1 MVLDD
6 LYLTNNIDDETIN
19 KFKQEAEIEVNAL
32 GVDDSFYFSTLV
44 RIRIYTLLA
53 TIQIENEEAKKK
65 YEIYSS
71 SFNHY
76 LKLAKGTP
84 AVKVSG
90 VKSVKIGRG

>member
-32 GVDDSFYFSTLV
+32 GVNDSFYFSTLV
-44 RIRIYTLLA
+44 RIRTYTLLA
-53 TIQIENEEAKKK
+53 IIQ
-65 YEIYSS
+65 
-71 SFNHY
+71 HY